1 MPGYW
6 NEVHHVDEWAA
17 GGLADADK
25 LTFTCTPN
33 HKLVEKGGRTRKVPN
48 GRTGWIPP
56 PHLDRG
62 ARTND
67 YHHSER
73 MFDDDEAP

>member
-33 HKLVEKGGRTRKVPN
+33 HKLVEKGGRTRKVPY

-67 YHHSER
+67 
-73 MFDDDEAP
+73 

>member
-1 MPGYW
+1 M
-6 NEVHHVDEWAA
+6 DEWAA
-17 GGLADADK
+17 GGLTDADK

-33 HKLVEKGGRTRKVPN
+33 HKLVEKGGRTRKVPY

-56 PHLDRG
+56 PHVDRG

-67 YHHSER
+67 
-73 MFDDDEAP
+73 